1 MATNKNRRWVR
12 NTLISTFFLSL
23 FFSGISQVI
32 LGDNAGL
39 AASLIVLMLIILTG
53 VVFDI
58 IGVAATSSKMAPLN
72 AKAAKKVP
80 GAKAA
85 IHLARNS
92 EKVASFC
99 NDVVGDICGII
110 SGSAAAAIVFNLA
123 AKHSKQ
129 GYINIIFGAV
139 VAALTVG
146 GKALGKSTA
155 INYSTEILILAGK
168 VISFFQRLNPFHKA
182 KDRGNNGK

>member
-1 MATNKNRRWVR
+1 MATKKNRRWVR
-12 NTLISTFFLSL
+12 NTLISTFFLSI
-23 FFSGISQVI
+23 FFSGASRVI

-39 AASLIVLMLIILTG
+39 IPSLIVLLLIILTG

-85 IHLARNS
+85 INLARNS
-92 EKVASFC
+92 EKVSSFC

-123 AKHSKQ
+123 ANHSKQ
-129 GYINIIFGAV
+129 GYINIILGAV

-155 INYSTEILILAGK
+155 ISYSTEILMLAGK
-168 VISFFQRLNPFHKA
+168 VISFFAKLNPFHKA
-182 KDRGNNGK
+182 KDRGSNGK